1 MKVEFSAWARG
12 IAILTA
18 CEISVLRR
26 LSINWTE
33 RGYALTEAV
42 ARRRLR
48 EIEETTKDRIREA
61 FKLKPRPGQIWRHHS
76 GRLYRVDSI
85 RNTTHPSE
93 KFPPTICYTNIAN
106 GSEWSRRL
114 DDWHRSFTFE
124 ADTP

>member
-1 MKVEFSAWARG
+1 MELRTRFLFDRVYFKTMLGVMRGRYMVAARAESRADLL
-12 IAILTA
+12 IAGFKFDAI
-18 CEISVLRR
+18 
-26 LSINWTE
+26 
-33 RGYALTEAV
+33 EA
-42 ARRRLR
+42 
-48 EIEETTKDRIREA
+48 ETKRRIREA
-61 FKLKPRPGQIWRHHS
+61 FQRQPRLGQIWRHHS

-93 KFPPTICYTNIAN
+93 KFPLTICCTNIAN